1 MESSS
6 NSVSFVV
13 TTDQRRNFRWV
24 DPRFQMRYAMVLLSL
39 VLLVSCVLVGTFWF
53 HSEQVLNTLMNAGV
67 LKQHSLYIL
76 IEKQMGTLLWSVCAV
91 SVLFSVFV
99 FVMANFLSHRIVG
112 PIFAIKR
119 SLEKMSQGNFSDAMV
134 TLREEDE
141 FQDVAKL
148 INEVCEKAKS

>member
-1 MESSS
+1 MESTSS
-6 NSVSFVV
+6 SASFVV

-76 IEKQMGTLLWSVCAV
+76 IENQMGTLLWSVCAV